1 MLITSSWGVKVKGGV
16 RSVCSQFGTQ
26 KSTCPSPL
34 GIHGPVVQRV
44 ADFLIS
50 PPRMEESWLSVEGL
64 SWVPH
69 LWNVQ
74 MSMELTVLQ
83 AEKTYLTQ
91 GFPSGT

>member
-1 MLITSSWGVKVKGGV
+1 M
-16 RSVCSQFGTQ
+16 SVASLG
-26 KSTCPSPL
+26 PRRAPAPPL
-34 GIHGPVVQRV
+34 WASMAQRV

-50 PPRMEESWLSVEGL
+50 PPRIEESWLSGEGL

-83 AEKTYLTQ
+83 AQKTYLTQ